1 MNKKRINI
9 IFIILI
15 YLFIYLIFKENT
27 SLSNITF
34 LSFKMYIL
42 KVFPFLFIMMIL
54 NNLLLKCNF
63 PYYFNNIFKSD
74 KLYIFINSILSG
86 SPINAILIKNYLDN
100 NCINEDN
107 ASKLL
112 CFTSFNN
119 PLFLYNYL
127 MLILNNVNNVIKIMG
142 VIYFTNIV
150 IFLYCKNKIKIN
162 TLVKYQNY
170 NLKKELFNIIS
181 ESTFNM
187 IKIMGIIIFFKIIL
201 DLVMTKNNVLIS
213 LLKGLIE
220 VTSGLNTLTLINT
233 KVIIKEIISYIIISF
248 MGFSIHMQIS
258 TILENYNINYKYF
271 YLSRLFLIIL
281 GIIIIL
287 IL

>member
-63 PYYFNNIFKSD
+63 PYYFNKIFESD
-74 KLYIFINSILSG
+74 ILYIFINSILSG
-86 SPINAILIKNYLDN
+86 SPINAILIKNYLEN
-100 NCINEDN
+100 NNITEED
-107 ASKLL
+107 ASKII

-127 MLILNNVNNVIKIMG
+127 TLILKYFNNVSRVMG
-142 VIYFTNIV
+142 IIYFTNIV
-150 IFLYCKNKIKIN
+150 IYLYFRKRIKIK

-170 NLKKELFNIIS
+170 NLRKELFNIIS

-187 IKIMGIIIFFKIIL
+187 IKIMGIIIFFKITL
-201 DLVMTKNNVLIS
+201 DLLMTKNNIVIS
-213 LLKGLIE
+213 LLKGLVE
-220 VTSGLNTLTLINT
+220 VTSGLNSLTSLST
-233 KVIIKEIISYIIISF
+233 SAKIKEIISYIIISF
-248 MGFSIHMQIS
+248 MGLSIHMQIS

-271 YLSRLFLIIL
+271 YLSRFFVIIL

>member
-1 MNKKRINI
+1 
-9 IFIILI
+9 
-15 YLFIYLIFKENT
+15 
-27 SLSNITF
+27 
-34 LSFKMYIL
+34 MYIL

-63 PYYFNNIFKSD
+63 PYYFNKIFKSD

-127 MLILNNVNNVIKIMG
+127 MLILNNINNVIKIMG

-220 VTSGLNTLTLINT
+220 VTSGLNTLANLNT

-258 TILENYNINYKYF
+258 TILENYDINYKYF

>member
-15 YLFIYLIFKENT
+15 YLFIYLIFKENA

-63 PYYFNNIFKSD
+63 PYYFNKIFKSD

-86 SPINAILIKNYLDN
+86 SPINAILIKNYLEN
-100 NCINEDN
+100 NNITEED
-107 ASKLL
+107 ASKII

-127 MLILNNVNNVIKIMG
+127 TLILKDFNNVLRVMG
-142 VIYFTNIV
+142 IIYFTNIV
-150 IFLYCKNKIKIN
+150 IYLYFRKRIKIK

-170 NLKKELFNIIS
+170 NLRKELFNIIS

-201 DLVMTKNNVLIS
+201 DLVMTKNNIIIS
-213 LLKGLIE
+213 LLKGLVE
-220 VTSGLNTLTLINT
+220 VTSGLNSLTSLST
-233 KVIIKEIISYIIISF
+233 SAKIKEIISYIIISF
-248 MGFSIHMQIS
+248 MGLSIHMQIS

-271 YLSRLFLIIL
+271 YLSRFFVIIL
-281 GIIIIL
+281 GIILIL

>member
-1 MNKKRINI
+1 MQI
-9 IFIILI
+9 
-15 YLFIYLIFKENT
+15 
-27 SLSNITF
+27 
-34 LSFKMYIL
+34 
-42 KVFPFLFIMMIL
+42 
-54 NNLLLKCNF
+54 
-63 PYYFNNIFKSD
+63 
-74 KLYIFINSILSG
+74 G
-86 SPINAILIKNYLDN
+86 
-100 NCINEDN
+100 
-107 ASKLL
+107 
-112 CFTSFNN
+112 
-119 PLFLYNYL
+119 
-127 MLILNNVNNVIKIMG
+127 
-142 VIYFTNIV
+142 
-150 IFLYCKNKIKIN
+150 
-162 TLVKYQNY
+162 
-170 NLKKELFNIIS
+170 FNIIS

-248 MGFSIHMQIS
+248 MGFSIQMQIS

>member
-63 PYYFNNIFKSD
+63 PYYFNKIFKSD

-127 MLILNNVNNVIKIMG
+127 MLILNNINNVIKIMG

-201 DLVMTKNNVLIS
+201 DLVMTKNNVLIY

>member
-54 NNLLLKCNF
+54 NNLLLKYNF
-63 PYYFNNIFKSD
+63 PYYFNKIFKSD

-127 MLILNNVNNVIKIMG
+127 MLILNNINNVIKIMG

-220 VTSGLNTLTLINT
+220 VTSGLNTLIIVNT

>member
-1 MNKKRINI
+1 
-9 IFIILI
+9 
-15 YLFIYLIFKENT
+15 
-27 SLSNITF
+27 
-34 LSFKMYIL
+34 MYIL

-63 PYYFNNIFKSD
+63 PYYFNKIFKSD

-127 MLILNNVNNVIKIMG
+127 MLILNNINNVIKIMV

-220 VTSGLNTLTLINT
+220 VTSGLNTLIIVNT

>member
-63 PYYFNNIFKSD
+63 PYYFNKIFKSD

-220 VTSGLNTLTLINT
+220 VTSVLNTLTLINT

>member
-63 PYYFNNIFKSD
+63 PYYFNKIFKSD

-127 MLILNNVNNVIKIMG
+127 TLILKDFNNVLRVMG
-142 VIYFTNIV
+142 IIYFTNIV
-150 IFLYCKNKIKIN
+150 IYLYFRKRIKIK

-170 NLKKELFNIIS
+170 NLRKELFNIIS

-187 IKIMGIIIFFKIIL
+187 IKIMGIIIFFKITL
-201 DLVMTKNNVLIS
+201 DLLMTKNNIIIS
-213 LLKGLIE
+213 LLKGLVE
-220 VTSGLNTLTLINT
+220 VTSGLNSLTNLST
-233 KVIIKEIISYIIISF
+233 SAKIKEIISYIIISF
-248 MGFSIHMQIS
+248 MGLSIHMQIS

-271 YLSRLFLIIL
+271 YLSRFFVIIL
-281 GIIIIL
+281 GIILIL

>member
-63 PYYFNNIFKSD
+63 PYYFNKIFKSD

-86 SPINAILIKNYLDN
+86 SPINAILIKNYLEN
-100 NCINEDN
+100 NNITEED
-107 ASKLL
+107 ASKIL

-127 MLILNNVNNVIKIMG
+127 TLILKDFNNVLRVMG
-142 VIYFTNIV
+142 IIYFTNIV
-150 IFLYCKNKIKIN
+150 IYLYFRKRIKIK

-170 NLKKELFNIIS
+170 NLRKELFNIIS

-201 DLVMTKNNVLIS
+201 DLVMTKNNIIIS

-220 VTSGLNTLTLINT
+220 VTSGLNSLTSLST
-233 KVIIKEIISYIIISF
+233 SAKIKEIISYIIISF
-248 MGFSIHMQIS
+248 MGLSIHMQIS
-258 TILENYNINYKYF
+258 AILENYNINYKYF
-271 YLSRLFLIIL
+271 YLSRFFVIIL
-281 GIIIIL
+281 GIILIL

>member
-15 YLFIYLIFKENT
+15 YLFIYLIFKENA

-63 PYYFNNIFKSD
+63 PYYFNKIFKSD

-127 MLILNNVNNVIKIMG
+127 MLILNNINNVDFIAGDTEVVLDDLINNKKIIPDVVMVDPPRKG
-142 VIYFTNIV
+142 LDNRSIDNI
-150 IFLYCKNKIKIN
+150 LKIKPDRVVYISCN
-162 TLVKYQNY
+162 PATLVR
-170 NLKKELFNIIS
+170 
-181 ESTFNM
+181 
-187 IKIMGIIIFFKIIL
+187 
-201 DLVMTKNNVLIS
+201 DLAKFEEDYVIEEIRPVDMFPFTKHVECVAVLQF
-213 LLKGLIE
+213 
-220 VTSGLNTLTLINT
+220 
-233 KVIIKEIISYIIISF
+233 SF
-248 MGFSIHMQIS
+248 
-258 TILENYNINYKYF
+258 
-271 YLSRLFLIIL
+271 
-281 GIIIIL
+281 
-287 IL
+287 

>member
-63 PYYFNNIFKSD
+63 PYYFNKIFKSD

-86 SPINAILIKNYLDN
+86 SPINAILIKNYLVN
-100 NCINEDN
+100 NNITEED
-107 ASKLL
+107 ASKII

-127 MLILNNVNNVIKIMG
+127 TLILKDFNNVLRVMG
-142 VIYFTNIV
+142 IIYFTNIV
-150 IFLYCKNKIKIN
+150 IYLYFRKRIKIK

-170 NLKKELFNIIS
+170 NLRKELFNIIS

-201 DLVMTKNNVLIS
+201 DLVMTKNNIIIS
-213 LLKGLIE
+213 LLKGLVE
-220 VTSGLNTLTLINT
+220 VTSGLNSLTSLST
-233 KVIIKEIISYIIISF
+233 SAKIKEIISYIIISF
-248 MGFSIHMQIS
+248 MGLSIHMQIS
-258 TILENYNINYKYF
+258 AILENYNINYKYF
-271 YLSRLFLIIL
+271 YLSRFFVIIL
-281 GIIIIL
+281 GIILIL

>member
-63 PYYFNNIFKSD
+63 PYYFNKIFKSD

-86 SPINAILIKNYLDN
+86 SPINAILIKNYLVN
-100 NCINEDN
+100 NNITEED
-107 ASKLL
+107 ASKII

-127 MLILNNVNNVIKIMG
+127 TLILKDFNNVLRVMG
-142 VIYFTNIV
+142 IIYFTNIV
-150 IFLYCKNKIKIN
+150 IYLYFRKRIKIK

-170 NLKKELFNIIS
+170 NLRKELFNIIS

-187 IKIMGIIIFFKIIL
+187 IKIMGIIIFFKITL
-201 DLVMTKNNVLIS
+201 DLLMTKNNITIS
-213 LLKGLIE
+213 LLKGLVE
-220 VTSGLNTLTLINT
+220 VTSGLNSLTNLST
-233 KVIIKEIISYIIISF
+233 SAKIKEIISYIIISF
-248 MGFSIHMQIS
+248 MGLSIHMQIS

-271 YLSRLFLIIL
+271 YLSRFFVIIL
-281 GIIIIL
+281 GIILIL

>member
-63 PYYFNNIFKSD
+63 PYYFNKIFKSD

-86 SPINAILIKNYLDN
+86 SPINAILIKNYLEN
-100 NCINEDN
+100 NNITEED
-107 ASKLL
+107 ASKII

-127 MLILNNVNNVIKIMG
+127 TLILKDFNNVLRVMG
-142 VIYFTNIV
+142 IIYFTNIV
-150 IFLYCKNKIKIN
+150 IYLYFRKRIKIK

-170 NLKKELFNIIS
+170 NLRKELFNIIS

-187 IKIMGIIIFFKIIL
+187 IKIMGIIIFFKITL
-201 DLVMTKNNVLIS
+201 DLLMTKNNIIIS
-213 LLKGLIE
+213 LLKGLVE
-220 VTSGLNTLTLINT
+220 VTSGLNSLTNLST
-233 KVIIKEIISYIIISF
+233 SAKIKEIISYIIISF
-248 MGFSIHMQIS
+248 MGLSIHMQIS

-271 YLSRLFLIIL
+271 YLSRFFVIIL
-281 GIIIIL
+281 GIILIL

>member
-63 PYYFNNIFKSD
+63 PYYFNKIFKSD

-86 SPINAILIKNYLDN
+86 SPINAILIKNYLEN
-100 NCINEDN
+100 NNITEED
-107 ASKLL
+107 ASKII

-127 MLILNNVNNVIKIMG
+127 TLILKDFNNVLRVMG
-142 VIYFTNIV
+142 IIYFTNIV
-150 IFLYCKNKIKIN
+150 IYLYFRKRIKIK

-170 NLKKELFNIIS
+170 NLRKELFNIIS

-201 DLVMTKNNVLIS
+201 DLVMTKNNIIIS

-220 VTSGLNTLTLINT
+220 VTSGLNSLTSLST
-233 KVIIKEIISYIIISF
+233 SAKIKEIISYIIISF
-248 MGFSIHMQIS
+248 MGLSIHMQIS
-258 TILENYNINYKYF
+258 AILENYNINYKYF
-271 YLSRLFLIIL
+271 YLSRFFVIIL
-281 GIIIIL
+281 GIILIL